1 MTLFKNRK
9 SHCQSFQESKQQ
21 TMELSD
27 KVSHLESV
35 QRANNV
41 LWEAE
46 RTKHTSS
53 QRELVLVK
61 TEKERAI
68 ENLATKSSMLEAE
81 ITKRR
86 EFENKSTELKA
97 ALKVAKDTV
106 QRCEPLCQNLIIIS
120 MLIKILF
127 CNQIFEKHKKWPN

>member
-1 MTLFKNRK
+1 
-9 SHCQSFQESKQQ
+9 
-21 TMELSD
+21 MELSD

-120 MLIKILF
+120 LF
-127 CNQIFEKHKKWPN
+127 IQMCVLQI

>member
-1 MTLFKNRK
+1 
-9 SHCQSFQESKQQ
+9 
-21 TMELSD
+21 MELSD

-46 RTKHTSS
+46 RTKHVSN
-53 QRELVLVK
+53 QRESVLLR
-61 TEKERAI
+61 TEKDRAL
-68 ENLATKSSMLEAE
+68 ENLATKSSLLEAE
-81 ITKRR
+81 ISKRR

-106 QRCEPLCQNLIIIS
+106 QRCGPLAKTLAFIS
-120 MLIKILF
+120 AVYFVLF
-127 CNQIFEKHKKWPN
+127 HGSFFNFLGLQSMNSK

>member
-1 MTLFKNRK
+1 
-9 SHCQSFQESKQQ
+9 
-21 TMELSD
+21 MELSD

-35 QRANNV
+35 QRANVV

-46 RTKHTSS
+46 RTKHVSS

-86 EFENKSTELKA
+86 DFENKSTELKA

-106 QRCEPLCQNLIIIS
+106 QRCEPLCQILI
-120 MLIKILF
+120 F
-127 CNQIFEKHKKWPN
+127 Y